1 MKPEP
6 DPHPQKSGP
15 THLYIIESSISE
27 FSEMQKCKKAVICRG
42 KTRRR
47 QFVEQEKEV
56 LSGALNA
63 AVKKRETF
71 SKNNLVCL
79 HLTRGGH

>member
-1 MKPEP
+1 
-6 DPHPQKSGP
+6 
-15 THLYIIESSISE
+15 
-27 FSEMQKCKKAVICRG
+27 MQKCKKAVICRG